1 MKEHFFRYGGFLSA
15 PFSVKYWSALTKK
28 KIVFP
33 FYHTVCSQTLNYIH
47 PLYSPIHKEDF
58 EKQIDYL
65 LRHFKPIS
73 VFDAYQY
80 VLNNTNPKEPSF
92 VLSFDDGLSGV
103 YENAFPILKKKG
115 VPAIVF
121 LNTDFIDNKSL
132 FYRFKTALILSAIEN
147 QPMLNKPLAAL
158 LNDLGFAG
166 ESLLSN
172 LLKIGYKQSA
182 VLDRLLPVCDLSEE
196 EFLKNEKPYLT
207 LQQINEMSRFDVV
220 FGSHGTNHAEFQSL
234 NEEERSLQLEKS
246 FDWIDTH
253 CPQKLKLFAFPFTD
267 AGITK
272 EFILQLHENNI
283 NLSFGGAGIN
293 NDVTSFHIQR
303 IPMEKKYAKSAA
315 KMIKSEYLYYSI
327 KYLLGKKY
335 IHR

>member
-1 MKEHFFRYGGFLSA
+1 M
-15 PFSVKYWSALTKK
+15 TKK
-28 KIVFP
+28 KIIFP
-33 FYHTVCSQTLNYIH
+33 FYHTVSIQSLSYIN
-47 PLYSPIHKEDF
+47 PLYTPIYKKDF
-58 EKQIDYL
+58 EKQVDFL

-73 VFDAYQY
+73 IFDAYQY
-80 VLNNTNPKEPSF
+80 IINNENPKEPSF
-92 VLSFDDGLSGV
+92 VMSFDDGLSGV

-115 VPAIVF
+115 VPASVF

-132 FYRFKTALILSAIEN
+132 FYRFKTALILSALEN

-166 ESLLSN
+166 ESLSFN

-207 LQQINEMSRFDVV
+207 IQQINEMNRFDVV
-220 FGSHGTNHAEFQSL
+220 FGSHGTDHAEFQSL
-234 NEEERSLQLEKS
+234 SDAERWLQLEKS

-267 AGITK
+267 SGITK
-272 EFILQLHENNI
+272 DFILQLHDSV

-293 NDVTSFHIQR
+293 NDVTPFHIQR

-335 IHR
+335 IKR